1 MLPSEPLVWSAT
13 RAKTAYKIRELVHNF
28 WIEKTSQI
36 HLQVRGHACCLVFH
50 VSSTA
55 FCHLSKIEIKS
66 GCRSFQAMQTAKKA
80 RPNTAAHSSTQTDT
94 TVKPEKRPA
103 VALYLDE
110 LLIKYVNSEVDRS
123 SVSHNGF
130 PPGGS
135 MAPCR
140 SHHGKHT

>member
-1 MLPSEPLVWSAT
+1 MEKTEVVAAT
-13 RAKTAYKIRELVHNF
+13 RLWKKNGLV
-28 WIEKTSQI
+28 
-36 HLQVRGHACCLVFH
+36 
-50 VSSTA
+50 
-55 FCHLSKIEIKS
+55 
-66 GCRSFQAMQTAKKA
+66 
-80 RPNTAAHSSTQTDT
+80 RPNTAASGSTQNDT

-103 VALYLDE
+103 VSLYLDE

-140 SHHGKHT
+140 SHHG